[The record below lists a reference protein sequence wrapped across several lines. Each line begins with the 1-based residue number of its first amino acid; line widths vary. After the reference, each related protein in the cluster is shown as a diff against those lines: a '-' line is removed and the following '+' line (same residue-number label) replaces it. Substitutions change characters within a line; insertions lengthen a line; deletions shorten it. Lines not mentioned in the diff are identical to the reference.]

1 MNANAS
7 TVVIDDRDGHV
18 LATLNNESGA
28 DEVWYNP
35 GDGHYFL
42 ARSSAVG
49 TRQFLGVV
57 DAERLKEDT
66 SVATTGKG
74 TGIGNAHS
82 VAADRVRNRIYFP
95 IPSSATGGLCTAA
108 GGNSAKWL
116 HRRIHHPEDDHG
128 CEGERSPL
136 TLVSEEGDGEFH
148 RRRCD

>member
-42 ARSSAVG
+42 ARSSAVR

-57 DAERLKEDT
+57 DAEGLKEDT

-82 VAADRVRNRIYFP
+82 VAADRLRNRSIFRSQAARP
-95 IPSSATGGLCTAA
+95 GAFARQPAATARMAA
-108 GGNSAKWL
+108 SPYSPPRTMITGVRASV
-116 HRRIHHPEDDHG
+116 RR
-128 CEGERSPL
+128 
-136 TLVSEEGDGEFH
+136 
-148 RRRCD
+148 

>member
-1 MNANAS
+1 VNANAS

-74 TGIGNAHS
+74 TGIGNAS

-95 IPSSATGGLCTAA
+95 IPSSTTGGLCTAA
-108 GGNSAKWL
+108 GGNSANGCIAVFTTPKMTTGVRASV
-116 HRRIHHPEDDHG
+116 RR
-128 CEGERSPL
+128 
-136 TLVSEEGDGEFH
+136 
-148 RRRCD
+148 

>member
-95 IPSSATGGLCTAA
+95 IARPGAFARQPAATARMAA
-108 GGNSAKWL
+108 SPYSPP
-116 HRRIHHPEDDHG
+116 RR
-128 CEGERSPL
+128 
-136 TLVSEEGDGEFH
+136 
-148 RRRCD
+148 